1 MTMIIISILLK
12 EYDRVLINWKY
23 FNCFQTVWQT
33 VKIILEDLSYWKT
46 NYRQASKT
54 NLKVSKTVLAIKERL

>member
-33 VKIILEDLSYWKT
+33 AKIILEYLSYWKT
-46 NYRQASKT
+46 NYRQASKR